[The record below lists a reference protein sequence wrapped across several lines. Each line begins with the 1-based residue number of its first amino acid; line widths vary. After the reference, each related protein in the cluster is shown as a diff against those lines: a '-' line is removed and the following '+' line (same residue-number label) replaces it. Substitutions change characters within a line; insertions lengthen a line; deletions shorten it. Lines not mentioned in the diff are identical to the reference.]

1 MSEATY
7 QLATTFRA
15 LEIGAE
21 CWSGDYAITRT
32 ANDGNG
38 RDRYCIAP
46 IDREADP
53 IAAGLA
59 GEPTSAYVCA
69 CIVMQG
75 MRDEVPA

>member
-1 MSEATY
+1 MSGATY
-7 QLATTFRA
+7 LLATTFRA
-15 LEIGAE
+15 LEIGATCE
-21 CWSGDYAITRT
+21 SGDYCITR
-32 ANDGNG
+32 AENDANG

-53 IAAGLA
+53 IAAELA

-75 MRDEVPA
+75 LDGAA

>member
-7 QLATTFRA
+7 QLATTLRA

-21 CWSGDYAITRT
+21 CESGDYSIKRT
-32 ANDGNG
+32 ANDANG

-46 IDREADP
+46 INGIADP